1 METNTTASTFAA
13 VSGRLSITSREAQ
26 VLHWLA
32 VAKTNREIG
41 TILGVSSRTVGKHVE
56 NILAKLGVENR
67 TAAAMHALEVL
78 REN

>member
-26 VLHWLA
+26 VLHWL
-32 VAKTNREIG
+32 VGAKTNREIG
-41 TILGVSSRTVGKHVE
+41 IILGVSSRTVGKHVE

-78 REN
+78 RGN

>member
-1 METNTTASTFAA
+1 METNTPASTFAA